1 MNPSLTSYRQSLLER
16 LLAFL
21 WRQWSALGVAGH
33 ARSDDPWMVDPE
45 ALLLFSTHIARHDSR
60 LFDEILDWLQING
73 SWINLQRLGRM
84 QKEESLGEPAIFAAM
99 AEHVAENSLNHKW
112 KSQTRRF
119 SPPRATAPQVV
130 QRLFPAIP
138 VLSEPDPIFLKYG
151 FQRGPVELRGMS
163 LPPRPDQPATFLFK
177 LRALFGMQSRAEVI
191 AWLLANEHG
200 HPAEIARQTCYFRSS
215 IPGILNDLAASGH
228 VGAIRIGREKHFS
241 ILRNDDWRFLLTW
254 KPAEAFPQWINWG
267 GLFSGIQTLF
277 EALGEPNLDEKSKNF
292 QAVKLRE
299 ALDQAMPALARAG
312 RAHRLNATRDLVGP
326 GLVDALLADV
336 DAILG

>member
-1 MNPSLTSYRQSLLER
+1 MNPSLISYRQSLLER
-16 LLAFL
+16 LLAFS

-73 SWINLQRLGRM
+73 AWINLQRLGRM
-84 QKEESLGEPAIFAAM
+84 RKEENLGEPAILAAI
-99 AEHVAENSLNHKW
+99 AEHVAERSLNHKW
-112 KSQTRRF
+112 KSQAHRF
-119 SPPRATAPQVV
+119 SPLQAPTPPVA

-138 VLSEPDPIFLKYG
+138 VLSKPDPIFLKHG
-151 FQRGPVELRGMS
+151 FQRGPLELRGMS
-163 LPPRPDQPATFLFK
+163 QPPRPDQPATFLLK

-200 HPAEIARQTCYFRSS
+200 HPAEIARQTGYFRNS
-215 IPGILNDLAASGH
+215 IQNILNDLAASGH

-254 KPAEAFPQWINWG
+254 QPAEAFPQWINWG
-267 GLFSGIQTLF
+267 ALLSGIQTLVA
-277 EALGEPNLDEKSKNF
+277 ALDEPKLDEKSRNF

-299 ALDQAMPALARAG
+299 ALDQAMPAFARAG
-312 RAHRLNATRDLVGP
+312 RAHRLNATRNLVGP
-326 GLVDALLADV
+326 GLIDALLADV
-336 DAILG
+336 DALLG